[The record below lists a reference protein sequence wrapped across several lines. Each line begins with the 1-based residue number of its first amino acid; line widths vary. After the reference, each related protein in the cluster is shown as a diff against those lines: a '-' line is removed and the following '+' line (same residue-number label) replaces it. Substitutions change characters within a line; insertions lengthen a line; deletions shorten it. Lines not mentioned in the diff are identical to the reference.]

1 MKHFCLVILFAL
13 LLSSEFVNSL
23 PKKDKGKKSSS
34 FSKKLKTAAIIGGSA
49 FVGYKAAKLTT
60 KLTSMNLG
68 KTIFWLLIW
77 LNWWIVFIV
86 SKFVSSHYIAVV
98 IYCMNVN
105 GNWNISLLV
114 ALFHLIEKTNLS
126 RLNNTENSTI

>member
-34 FSKKLKTAAIIGGSA
+34 FIKKLKTAAIIGGSA
-49 FVGYKAAKLTT
+49 FVGYKAAKLTA

-68 KTIFWLLIW
+68 KHIF
-77 LNWWIVFIV
+77 
-86 SKFVSSHYIAVV
+86 
-98 IYCMNVN
+98 
-105 GNWNISLLV
+105 
-114 ALFHLIEKTNLS
+114 
-126 RLNNTENSTI
+126 